1 MYLRASYWYSHMILT
16 PRRSYS
22 WRGEYRLSKSELS
35 LCSLVR
41 DIELG
46 TECSHSLVSWNKS
59 KQRARRTLAPG
70 TLRYSTQCPIT
81 HKRLA
86 LSLGNERMVKCI
98 WMSDCRNAW
107 EGLSEIRK
115 DHRIT
120 NIFFENFFHFLS
132 PFFRLYTSKHKS
144 KVCRISKPPL
154 MPKPA

>member
-1 MYLRASYWYSHMILT
+1 MYLRASYWYSHMILI

-22 WRGEYRLSKSELS
+22 WRGGYRLSKLEWS

-46 TECSHSLVSWNKS
+46 IECSHWLVSWSKS
-59 KQRARRTLAPG
+59 KHRARRTLALG
-70 TLRYSTQCPIT
+70 MLRYSTQCPI
-81 HKRLA
+81 KRNRLA
-86 LSLGNERMVKCI
+86 LSLENERIIMCI

-107 EGLSEIRK
+107 EGLREIRK
-115 DHRIT
+115 DHRLT
-120 NIFFENFFHFLS
+120 NIFFEYFFHFLS